1 MQQQRVIDV
10 LETTEASKNGHVGK
24 LGVLLK
30 IILSFTESYYILC
43 LIVKQLPIGTS
54 WFKKLASMLAWDAVL
69 A

>member
-54 WFKKLASMLAWDAVL
+54 
-69 A
+69 